1 MAGPPARS
9 ARFPETRLT
18 PLKDRDPLEVV
29 GFVSKGDRLYV
40 RIKIQ

>member
-1 MAGPPARS
+1 MAGPAARL
-9 ARFPETRLT
+9 ARFSESRLK

-40 RIKIQ
+40 RIKVQ